1 MKRLLTLIFCLC
13 TFAGFAAE
21 PTEGGKKE
29 EAFNPG
35 EMILHHIGDSHEW
48 HWFSTD
54 NNEFT
59 SYLPIIA
66 YRPGKGLSVFSSARL
81 IKGAEEKT
89 ASSESED
96 KTAATEK
103 TTEQAEGPVYE
114 GLRLHHENLVA
125 VDGSPVYDLSITK
138 NAAALLGSGLLML
151 VVFTYIAGTYK
162 KTQGRAPKGVQSF
175 FEPII
180 IFVRDEIAKKSIG
193 PKYERYMPYLLTIFF
208 FIWFN
213 NLLGLTPGAANLTGN
228 IAVTFT
234 LALLT
239 LLVTLFS
246 SNKNYWAHIFAT
258 PGVPKLLLPI
268 MIPVELIGIIVKPFS
283 LMVRLFANITAGH
296 IVILSFISL
305 IFIFKSPA
313 VAPVSLAFGLF
324 INVLELLVAIL
335 QAYIFTLL
343 TAMYIGGAVEEHHH
357 DEEHHLDLQTG
368 FDGSTIPNPAH

>member
-1 MKRLLTLIFCLC
+1 MKRLLALFFCLC

-21 PTEGGKKE
+21 PTETGKKE

-54 NNEFT
+54 NGHFT

-66 YRPGKGLSVFSSARL
+66 YRPGKGLSVFSSRHLA
-81 IKGAEEKT
+81 AEKEG
-89 ASSESED
+89 E
-96 KTAATEK
+96 
-103 TTEQAEGPVYE
+103 EGPTYD
-114 GLRLHHENLVA
+114 GLKLHGQKLVA
-125 VDGSPVYDLSITK
+125 TDGGKVYDLSITK

-151 VVFTYIAGTYK
+151 VVFSSIAGSYK
-162 KTQGRAPKGVQSF
+162 KTQGRAPKGIQSF

-234 LALLT
+234 LAILT
-239 LLVTLFS
+239 LLITLFS
-246 SNKNYWAHIFAT
+246 SNKNYWAHIFAP

-268 MIPVELIGIIVKPFS
+268 MIPVELIGIVVKPFS

-305 IFIFKSPA
+305 IFIFRSAA

-357 DEEHHLDLQTG
+357 EEDLQTG
-368 FDGSTIPNPAH
+368 HSDSVIPSPAIH

>member
-54 NNEFT
+54 NGHFT

-66 YRPGKGLSVFSSARL
+66 YRPGKGLSVFSSRHLAAEASLEEEQSPSR
-81 IKGAEEKT
+81 KRVAGGAH
-89 ASSESED
+89 S
-96 KTAATEK
+96 
-103 TTEQAEGPVYE
+103 EGPEYD
-114 GLRLHHENLVA
+114 GLMLRHEKLVTT
-125 VDGSPVYDLSITK
+125 DGSKVYDLSITK

-151 VVFTYIAGTYK
+151 VVFSYIASRYK
-162 KTQGRAPKGVQSF
+162 ATQGQAPKGVQSF

-180 IFVRDEIAKKSIG
+180 VFIRDEIAKKSIG

-239 LLVTLFS
+239 LVITLFS
-246 SNKNYWAHIFAT
+246 SNKNYWGHIFNT
-258 PGVPKLLLPI
+258 PGVPKPLLLI
-268 MIPVELIGIIVKPFS
+268 MIPVELIGVVVKPFS

-324 INVLELLVAIL
+324 INVLELLVAVL

-357 DEEHHLDLQTG
+357 DEEHSLDLQTG
-368 FDGSTIPNPAH
+368 FDGSTVPNPAH

>member
-1 MKRLLTLIFCLC
+1 MKRLLIALFCILSFPIFAQEQVE
-13 TFAGFAAE
+13 TQAE
-21 PTEGGKKE
+21 ATEK

-54 NNEFT
+54 NSHLT
-59 SYLPIIA
+59 TYLPIIA
-66 YRPGKGLSVFSSARL
+66 YKPGQGLSIFSSKRL
-81 IKGAEEKT
+81 AEGQSYNGLKLEH
-89 ASSESED
+89 EHLVSED
-96 KTAATEK
+96 GGK
-103 TTEQAEGPVYE
+103 
-114 GLRLHHENLVA
+114 
-125 VDGSPVYDLSITK
+125 VYDFSLTK
-138 NAAALLGSGLLML
+138 NAFALLLSSIMML
-151 VVFTYIAGTYK
+151 VVFTIVANGYK
-162 KTQGRAPKGVQSF
+162 KRQGRAPKGIQSF

-193 PKYERYMPYLLTIFF
+193 PKYGRYMPYLLTVFF

-228 IAVTFT
+228 IAVTMT

-239 LLVTLFS
+239 LLITLFS
-246 SNKNYWAHIFAT
+246 SNKYYWAHIFAT
-258 PGVPKLLLPI
+258 PGVPTWLRPI
-268 MIPVELIGIIVKPFS
+268 MIPVELIGVIVKPFS

-305 IFIFKSPA
+305 IFIFRSVA

-343 TAMYIGGAVEEHHH
+343 TAMYIGGAVEEHH
-357 DEEHHLDLQTG
+357 DADLQIG
-368 FDGSTIPNPAH
+368 GDHSAAPAHGQDH

>member
-1 MKRLLTLIFCLC
+1 MKRLLALLFCLC
-13 TFAGFAAE
+13 TFAGYAAE

-29 EAFNPG
+29 AAFNPG
-35 EMILHHIGDSHEW
+35 AMILHHIGDSHEW

-54 NNEFT
+54 NNQFT

-66 YRPGKGLSVFSSARL
+66 YRPGKGLSVFSSRKLAVANE
-81 IKGAEEKT
+81 GAEG
-89 ASSESED
+89 SE
-96 KTAATEK
+96 
-103 TTEQAEGPVYE
+103 YE
-114 GLRLHHENLVA
+114 GLKLHHEKLVTT
-125 VDGSPVYDLSITK
+125 DGSKVYDLSITK
-138 NAAALLGSGLLML
+138 NAAALFGSGMLML
-151 VVFTYIAGTYK
+151 VLFSYIAGNYK
-162 KTQGRAPKGVQSF
+162 KTQGHAPKGVQSF

-180 IFVRDEIAKKSIG
+180 VFIRDEIGKKSIG
-193 PKYERYMPYLLTIFF
+193 PKYERYMPYLLTVFF

-228 IAVTFT
+228 IAVTFALAIIT
-234 LALLT
+234 L
-239 LLVTLFS
+239 VITLFS
-246 SNKNYWAHIFAT
+246 SNKNYWMHIFAT

-357 DEEHHLDLQTG
+357 DEEHSLDMQTG
-368 FDGSTIPNPAH
+368 YDGSTVPNPAAH

>member
-1 MKRLLTLIFCLC
+1 MKRLLTLVFCLC

-54 NNEFT
+54 NNHFT

-66 YRPGKGLSVFSSARL
+66 YRPGKGLSVFSSKKLA
-81 IKGAEEKT
+81 AEVHL
-89 ASSESED
+89 SEEETPSR
-96 KTAATEK
+96 KRAAGGSHF
-103 TTEQAEGPVYE
+103 EGPEYDGLALRE
-114 GLRLHHENLVA
+114 GELVTT
-125 VDGSPVYDLSITK
+125 DGSKVYDFSLTK
-138 NAAALLGSGLLML
+138 NAVALLGSGLLML
-151 VVFTYIAGTYK
+151 VVFTSIAGSYK
-162 KTQGRAPKGVQSF
+162 KNAGRAPKGIQSF

-180 IFVRDEIAKKSIG
+180 IFIRDEVAKKSIG
-193 PKYERYMPYLLTIFF
+193 PKYERYMPYLLTVFF

-234 LALLT
+234 LAILT
-239 LLVTLFS
+239 LLITLFS
-246 SNKNYWAHIFAT
+246 SNKNYWGHIFNT
-258 PGVPKLLLPI
+258 PGVPKPLLLI
-268 MIPVELIGIIVKPFS
+268 MIPVELIGVVVKPFS

-313 VAPVSLAFGLF
+313 VAPISLAFGLF

-343 TAMYIGGAVEEHHH
+343 RAMYIGGAVEEHHH
-357 DEEHHLDLQTG
+357 DEEHSLDLQTG
-368 FDGSTIPNPAH
+368 HADSVIPSPAAH

>member
-54 NNEFT
+54 NSHFT
-59 SYLPIIA
+59 SYFPIIA
-66 YRPGKGLSVFSSARL
+66 YRPGKGLSVFSSRRL
-81 IKGAEEKT
+81 A
-89 ASSESED
+89 
-96 KTAATEK
+96 
-103 TTEQAEGPVYE
+103 AEGEEVE
-114 GLRLHHENLVA
+114 GPTYHGLKLHHEKLVTT
-125 VDGSPVYDLSITK
+125 DGSKVYDLSVTK
-138 NAAALLGSGLLML
+138 NAAALFGSGVLML
-151 VVFTYIAGTYK
+151 LVFTTVAAGYK
-162 KTQGRAPKGVQSF
+162 KNHGRAPKGIQSF

-180 IFVRDEIAKKSIG
+180 VFIRDEVAKKSIG
-193 PKYERYMPYLLTIFF
+193 PKYERYMPYLLTVFF

-228 IAVTFT
+228 IAVTAT
-234 LALLT
+234 LAIMT
-239 LLVTLFS
+239 LVITLFS

-268 MIPVELIGIIVKPFS
+268 MIPVELIGIVVKPFS

-305 IFIFKSPA
+305 IFIFRSPA

-357 DEEHHLDLQTG
+357 DEEHSLDMQTG
-368 FDGSTIPNPAH
+368 HADSVIPSPAAH